1 MPEKPAVTRPS
12 PPNVEPAHRA
22 ETPALV
28 RVGAPLFALLVLLL
42 TFYNTLPYAAYDA
55 AKLSKLF
62 CAKAVAV
69 GGAYLL
75 AGRVLRFVHRAAQN
89 GLDEESGNFLA
100 FFVICAAWFGFWL
113 LGLWPGFYM
122 TDSYGTLWSMYSLS
136 FDNWFSALHPLLYLA
151 LYQIVPNAVV
161 VPIFQLL
168 LTSLVFAYALAGL
181 RRLGLSRFL
190 TILLLLALLV
200 NVPVIALTL
209 LVTRDTVFSVVLL
222 FFALWIFFRI
232 VERERAFSGRELC
245 FCAAL
250 IVFLA
255 IYRGD
260 GIALLLA
267 VPLLLGLNGRI
278 STPRAGMLFLGALLM
293 LQIVKPALIK
303 ALAIPDDQKI
313 AYSVSLMMNP
323 LGYLLQNDYVTAT
336 PEQDRKVLGML
347 VDVDKVKEVSIPYE
361 IPAFW
366 SGYWKPVP
374 EAAFSR
380 VRALYGR
387 MIMDNKAL
395 FLANRLICFSAST
408 GMRPY
413 GFTYCDMARDTKH
426 APHFDA
432 VYNEPLHRTLFPALY
447 QRQAGFIASA
457 STFTGLHPEGKFL
470 HWNFLP
476 ELALALLALA
486 LFPWF
491 PATASTAL
499 VVLSR
504 VPLVFLAAPAG
515 QFKYYYSLYLFG
527 FFVIFLLIAERK
539 GAWARKG
546 RQ

>member
-1 MPEKPAVTRPS
+1 MPYEQAVTPPS
-12 PPNVEPAHRA
+12 PAGVQPAQGA
-22 ETPALV
+22 ETPAAV
-28 RVGAPLFALLVLLL
+28 RAGAPLFALLVLLL
-42 TFYNTLPYAAYDA
+42 TFYNTLPYPAYDA
-55 AKLSKLF
+55 GKLAKLL

-69 GGAYLL
+69 GGAYLAARKVL
-75 AGRVLRFVHRAAQN
+75 GFMHRVKGN
-89 GLDEESGNFLA
+89 GLDEDAKNFLV
-100 FFVICAAWFGFWL
+100 FFGIGSAWFGFWL

-151 LYQIVPNAVV
+151 LYQLLPNAVV
-161 VPIFQLL
+161 VPIFQVV

-181 RRLGLSRFL
+181 RRFGLSRLL
-190 TILLLLALLV
+190 TLLLMIALLA

-222 FFALWIFFRI
+222 FFALWLFFRI
-232 VERERAFSGRELC
+232 AERERPFTLRELF
-245 FCAAL
+245 FCAGL

-260 GIALLLA
+260 GIALLPA
-267 VPLLLGLNGRI
+267 VPLLARLNSRI
-278 STPRAGMLFLGALLM
+278 STARAAGLAMGTLLL
-293 LQIVKPALIK
+293 LQLVKPALLK
-303 ALAIPDDQKI
+303 VLAIPDDQKI

-323 LGYLLQNDYVTAT
+323 LGYLLQNDYATAT

-347 VDVDKVKEVSIPYE
+347 IDVDKVKKVSIPYE

-374 EAAFSR
+374 EVAFSR

-413 GFTYCDMARDTKH
+413 GFTYCDMARDAKH

-432 VYNEPLHRTLFPALY
+432 VYNEPLHGTLFPSLY
-447 QRQAGFIASA
+447 RRQSGLIASA
-457 STFTGLHPEGKFL
+457 SAFTGLHPEGKFL

-491 PATASTAL
+491 PATASASL
-499 VVLSR
+499 MVLSR

-527 FFVIFLLIAERK
+527 LFVIFLLLAERRC
-539 GAWARKG
+539 ALARKG